1 MMDVVNKSKRN
12 GKGFHFVIVC
22 DETGIFD
29 AFYVIKDRLT
39 EDRGT
44 VFISLIYTVSDKNL
58 HPFFKQELNILEKRF
73 SDFLIVHMSGIDI
86 TKYYVKQ
93 ELIEATINSNTLPKM
108 KFLVFGNTEF
118 VNYVSRVLRFLD
130 VKEFMIDL
138 KIA

>member
-1 MMDVVNKSKRN
+1 MFDTVNKGKRN
-12 GKGFHFVIVC
+12 GNGSHFVITC
-22 DETGIFD
+22 DETGIFE
-29 AFYVIKDRLT
+29 AFYAIKDRLAAG
-39 EDRGT
+39 RGT
-44 VFISLIYTVSDKNL
+44 DFISLIYTVSDKNL

-73 SDFLIVHMSGIDI
+73 SDFLIVHISRID
-86 TKYYVKQ
+86 TKKYYIKQ